1 MKKIIIYS
9 GLACSLLLGSCKKD
23 LTSLNIDTKNPSN
36 VPSYTLFTYAQK
48 NLASTLASANVNTNI
63 FRLITQHWTETTYTD
78 ESNYD
83 LATRNIPQNWWHVI
97 YRDVLRNLEDSKT
110 LIPTDVLDA
119 KQQKNELA
127 IIDIMKVY
135 TYHYLFTTFGNVPY
149 SAALDINNTQPKYD
163 DAKTAYAAM
172 LSSLDAAIAK
182 LDASGKSFGGADVI
196 YGGDVAKWKMFAASF
211 KLKMAMMMADYDA
224 TAAAS
229 AASAAVATGVFAA
242 NADNASFG
250 FLSAPPNTN
259 PIWVDLVQS
268 GRKDFVAAN
277 TLVDAMKANNDPRV
291 SLYFTTDASS
301 GYSGGICGEGNN
313 YSTFS
318 KPAAS
323 ITDPAHP
330 YILMDYSEVEFLLA
344 EAAARGMSV
353 TGTAQSHYNAAV
365 TASITAWGGNASDAT
380 TYLAQSSV
388 AYDAANYKKSIGNQK
403 WVSLYDR
410 GHDAWTEWRRLD
422 FPVLVAPINA
432 LSVTP
437 VRFTYPVSEQNL
449 NKTNYA
455 AAATAVGG
463 DMVDKKLWFD
473 KN

>member
-63 FRLITQHWTETTYTD
+63 FRLISQHWTETTYTD

-83 LATRNIPQNWWHVI
+83 LATRNIPQNWWHTI
-97 YRDVLRNLEDSKT
+97 YRDVLRNLDDSKV
-110 LIPTDVLDA
+110 LIPSDVLDV

-149 SAALDINNTQPKYD
+149 SEALDINNTQPKYD
-163 DAKTAYAAM
+163 DAKTAYANM
-172 LSSLDAAIAK
+172 LTTLDAAIAK
-182 LDASGKSFGGADVI
+182 LDASGKSFEGADII

-224 TAAAS
+224 TAAAT
-229 AASAAVATGVFAA
+229 AATAAVATGVFSA
-242 NADNASFG
+242 NADNASFV

-259 PIWVDLVQS
+259 PIWVDLIQS

-291 SLYFTTDASS
+291 SLYFTTDAAS
-301 GYSGGICGEGNN
+301 GYSGGICGASNN
-313 YSTFS
+313 FAAFS

-344 EAAARGMSV
+344 EAAARGISV
-353 TGTAQSHYNAAV
+353 SGTAQSHYNAAV

-380 TYLAQSSV
+380 TYLAQTNV
-388 AYDAANYKKSIGNQK
+388 AYDAANYKKSIGTQK

-410 GHDAWTEWRRLD
+410 GQDAWTEWRRLD
-422 FPVLVAPINA
+422 FPVLVAPSGAI
-432 LSVTP
+432 SVTP

-449 NKTNYA
+449 NKNNYSTASA
-455 AAATAVGG
+455 ALGG